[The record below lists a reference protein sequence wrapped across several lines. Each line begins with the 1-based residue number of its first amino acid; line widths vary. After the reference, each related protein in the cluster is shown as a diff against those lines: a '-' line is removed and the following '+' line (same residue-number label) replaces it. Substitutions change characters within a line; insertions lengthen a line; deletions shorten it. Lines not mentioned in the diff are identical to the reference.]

1 MKLKLAIA
9 LLVSI
14 APSISFADCATE
26 HEICEQAC
34 YVKHFNDDAAI
45 AGCKTKCVGERGVC
59 LAKAGA
65 DKTVEIGEG
74 AWEGTKSFIKGVTG
88 E

>member
-1 MKLKLAIA
+1 MNKKALFLALVG
-9 LLVSI
+9 LLP
-14 APSISFADCATE
+14 AISYADCKTDYL
-26 HEICEQAC
+26 ICEKTC
-34 YVKHFNDDAAI
+34 SVKHFNDDAAI

-65 DKTVEIGEG
+65 DKTVEIGED
-74 AWEGTKSFIKGVTG
+74 AWEGTKSFFKGVTD

>member
-1 MKLKLAIA
+1 MSKKL
-9 LLVSI
+9 LLTLLISL
-14 APSISFADCATE
+14 APSLSFADCATDYQ
-26 HEICEQAC
+26 ICEKTC
-34 YVKHFNDDAAI
+34 YVKHFNDDAAV

-65 DKTVEIGEG
+65 DKTVEIGED

>member
-1 MKLKLAIA
+1 MKSKLVIA
-9 LLVSI
+9 LFVSLV
-14 APSISFADCATE
+14 PSISFADCAME
-26 HEICEQAC
+26 HEICEKTC

-45 AGCKTKCVGERGVC
+45 TGCKTKCVGERGVC
-59 LAKAGA
+59 MAKAGA
-65 DKTVEIGEG
+65 DKTVEIGED